1 MIACYIISFVL
12 FINLI
17 CNTYLEEV
25 VPISNT
31 WGFERQPPIRY
42 KYPIWGILLLF
53 ILVLIPYFNIGVY
66 TLAYITLISYYPMT
80 KDYETAIWILP
91 KFLSKR
97 I

>member
-1 MIACYIISFVL
+1 MITFYIISFVL

-17 CNTYLEEV
+17 CNTYIEKAV
-25 VPISNT
+25 QIPNT
-31 WGFERQPPIRY
+31 WYFKKQPPVRY

-53 ILVLIPYFNIGVY
+53 ILVLIPYFNFWVY
-66 TLAYITLISYYPMT
+66 SLGYIILISYYPLT
-80 KDYETAIWILP
+80 KDYESSIWILP